1 MLTFPQTQTQ
11 DPAGSVMTART
22 MAWALERLNLGQC
35 VALASVVESQ
45 GSVPGK
51 VGAKIAV
58 SENGERHGTVGG
70 AGLEEKVIS
79 HLTDIINSDASPGIH
94 RFQLRKEAM
103 QNTSKGI
110 EATPLNSLCGGVVTI
125 VSEFLNASPH
135 VLLAGGGHCAIAIG
149 KMAHVLDWRISIM
162 DTREE
167 YVSENHHPKAIER
180 IHSSPE
186 SFLERENPKS
196 LARFT
201 HILIMGHDWA
211 IDQNLLT
218 GILSMMDDK
227 EWSTTVGT
235 IGSKAK
241 WNSFST
247 AAKQIG
253 IKTSILNQILC
264 PIGVDISAESPE
276 EIAIAVCAQIID
288 ERARIL
294 RGEAKI
300 KHTGWRSTQ
309 TD

>member
-1 MLTFPQTQTQ
+1 
-11 DPAGSVMTART
+11 MTART
-22 MAWALERLNLGQC
+22 LGWALERLRLGQSI
-35 VALASVVESQ
+35 ALASVVESQ

-51 VGAKIAV
+51 VGAKIAI
-58 SENGERHGTVGG
+58 SENGDRNGTVGG

-79 HLTDIINSDASPGIH
+79 HLTDIISGNASPGIH

-103 QNTSKGI
+103 QNSSKGI

-149 KMAHVLDWRISIM
+149 KIAHILDWRISIM

-167 YVSENHHPKAIER
+167 YVSKDNHPKAVER

-186 SFLERENPKS
+186 DFLERENPAS

-211 IDQNLLT
+211 IDQNLLL
-218 GILSMMDDK
+218 GIMSKMGSK
-227 EWSTTVGT
+227 GWKTTVGT

-247 AAKQIG
+247 AAKEIG
-253 IKTSILNQILC
+253 IDNSILNQILC

-288 ERARIL
+288 EKARSL
-294 RGEAKI
+294 RGESKI
-300 KHTGWRSTQ
+300 KHSGWRSTL
-309 TD
+309 TE

>member
-1 MLTFPQTQTQ
+1 
-11 DPAGSVMTART
+11 MTART

-162 DTREE
+162 DTRQE
-167 YVSENHHPKAIER
+167 YVSENHHPQAIER

-227 EWSTTVGT
+227 EWCTTVGT

-247 AAKQIG
+247 AAKQMG

-294 RGEAKI
+294 RGEDKI

>member
-11 DPAGSVMTART
+11 EPSGNVMTART
-22 MAWALERLNLGQC
+22 MAWALERLELGES

-70 AGLEEKVIS
+70 AGLEEKIIS
-79 HLTDIINSDASPGIH
+79 HLTDIIKSEASPGIH

-110 EATPLNSLCGGVVTI
+110 EVTPLNSLCGGVVTI

-167 YVSENHHPKAIER
+167 YVSEDHHPKAIER

-186 SFLERENPKS
+186 NFLERENPTS

-211 IDQNLLT
+211 IDQNLLL
-218 GILSMMDDK
+218 GIMGKMHNK
-227 EWSTTVGT
+227 EWNTTVGT

-241 WNSFST
+241 WNSFSS
-247 AAKQIG
+247 AAKEKG
-253 IKTSILNQILC
+253 IDSLILNQILC

-288 ERARIL
+288 ERARSL
-294 RGEAKI
+294 RGETKI
-300 KHTGWRSTQ
+300 KHSGWRSILTE
-309 TD
+309 

>member
-1 MLTFPQTQTQ
+1 
-11 DPAGSVMTART
+11 MTART

-35 VALASVVESQ
+35 VALASVVEAQ

-162 DTREE
+162 DTRQE
-167 YVSENHHPKAIER
+167 YVSENHHPQAIER

-247 AAKQIG
+247 AAKQMG

-294 RGEAKI
+294 RGEDKI

>member
-1 MLTFPQTQTQ
+1 
-11 DPAGSVMTART
+11 MTART

-162 DTREE
+162 DTRQE
-167 YVSENHHPKAIER
+167 YVSEHHHPQAIER

-227 EWSTTVGT
+227 EWCTTVGT

-247 AAKQIG
+247 AAKQMG

-294 RGEAKI
+294 RGEDKI

>member
-1 MLTFPQTQTQ
+1 
-11 DPAGSVMTART
+11 
-22 MAWALERLNLGQC
+22 
-35 VALASVVESQ
+35 
-45 GSVPGK
+45 
-51 VGAKIAV
+51 
-58 SENGERHGTVGG
+58 
-70 AGLEEKVIS
+70 
-79 HLTDIINSDASPGIH
+79 
-94 RFQLRKEAM
+94 M

-135 VLLAGGGHCAIAIG
+135 ILLAGGGHCAIAIG

>member
-1 MLTFPQTQTQ
+1 
-11 DPAGSVMTART
+11 MTART
-22 MAWALERLNLGQC
+22 MSWALKKLSQGEC

-58 SENGERHGTVGG
+58 SGNGERHGTVGG
-70 AGLEEKVIS
+70 AGLEEKVIQ
-79 HLTDIINSDASPGIH
+79 HLTDVINGQAIPGIH

-125 VSEFLNASPH
+125 VSEFLKSSPH

-149 KMAHVLDWRISIM
+149 KMSDILDWRVSIF

-167 YVSENHHPKAIER
+167 YVSSEHHPKAQER
-180 IHSSPE
+180 INCTPE
-186 SFLERENPKS
+186 EFFERESTES
-196 LARFT
+196 LSRFT
-201 HILIMGHDWA
+201 HILIMGHDWE
-211 IDQNLLT
+211 IDQNLLL
-218 GILSMMDDK
+218 GILKMMEGEDWK
-227 EWSTTVGT
+227 PVVGT

-241 WNSFST
+241 WNSFSI

-253 IKTSILNQILC
+253 INDSILNQVIC

-288 ERARIL
+288 GNARLL
-294 RGEAKI
+294 RGENEI
-300 KHTGWRSTQ
+300 KHTGWRNHSS
-309 TD
+309 

>member
-1 MLTFPQTQTQ
+1 
-11 DPAGSVMTART
+11 MTART

-79 HLTDIINSDASPGIH
+79 HLTDIINSEASPGIH

-135 VLLAGGGHCAIAIG
+135 ILLAGGGHCAIAIG

-227 EWSTTVGT
+227 EWCTTVGT

-247 AAKQIG
+247 AAKQVG

-294 RGEAKI
+294 RGEDKI

>member
-1 MLTFPQTQTQ
+1 MLTFPQTQTKE
-11 DPAGSVMTART
+11 PAGDVMTART
-22 MAWALERLNLGQC
+22 IAWALERLEQGEC

-58 SENGERHGTVGG
+58 SESGNRQGTVGG
-70 AGLEEKVIS
+70 AGLEERVIS
-79 HLTDIINSDASPGIH
+79 HLTEVINGKAKPGIH

-103 QNTSKGI
+103 QSPGKSI

-149 KMAHVLDWRISIM
+149 KMSEVLDWRISIM

-167 YVSENHHPKAIER
+167 YVSEEHHPRAIER
-180 IHSSPE
+180 INCSPE
-186 SFLERENPKS
+186 KFLEQENPSS
-196 LARFT
+196 LNRFT

-211 IDQNLLT
+211 IDQTLLL
-218 GILSMMDDK
+218 GIMKMMDNS
-227 EWSTTVGT
+227 EWNTTVGT

-241 WNSFST
+241 WNSFSS
-247 AAKQIG
+247 AAKEIG
-253 IKTSILNQILC
+253 ISDSILNQVLC
-264 PIGVDISAESPE
+264 PIGVEISAESPE

-288 ERARIL
+288 ERARVF
-294 RGEAKI
+294 RGEGKI
-300 KHTGWRSTQ
+300 KHSGWRSTQ
-309 TD
+309 TE

>member
-1 MLTFPQTQTQ
+1 L
-11 DPAGSVMTART
+11 G
-22 MAWALERLNLGQC
+22 WALERLRLGQSI
-35 VALASVVESQ
+35 ALASVVESQ

-51 VGAKIAV
+51 VGAKIAI
-58 SENGERHGTVGG
+58 SENGDRNGTVGG

-79 HLTDIINSDASPGIH
+79 HLTDIISGNASPGIH

-103 QNTSKGI
+103 QNSSKGI

-125 VSEFLNASPH
+125 VSEFLNSSPH

-149 KMAHVLDWRISIM
+149 KIAHILDWRISIM

-167 YVSENHHPKAIER
+167 YVSKHHHPKAVER

-186 SFLERENPKS
+186 DFLERENPAS

-211 IDQNLLT
+211 IDQNLLL
-218 GILSMMDDK
+218 GIMSKMGSK
-227 EWSTTVGT
+227 GWNTTVGT

-247 AAKQIG
+247 AAKEIG
-253 IKTSILNQILC
+253 IDNSILNQILC

-288 ERARIL
+288 EKARFL
-294 RGEAKI
+294 RGESKI
-300 KHTGWRSTQ
+300 KHSGWRSTL
-309 TD
+309 TE

>member
-1 MLTFPQTQTQ
+1 MLTLPQTQTKEPSG
-11 DPAGSVMTART
+11 DVMTART
-22 MAWALERLNLGQC
+22 MAWALEKLDLGEC

-79 HLTDIINSDASPGIH
+79 HLTNIINRDASPGIH
-94 RFQLRKEAM
+94 RFQLRKEAI

-149 KMAHVLDWRISIM
+149 KMADVLDWRISIM

-186 SFLERENPKS
+186 NFLKQENS
-196 LARFT
+196 TSMARFT

-211 IDQNLLT
+211 IDQNLLL
-218 GILSMMDDK
+218 GIMEKMQDK
-227 EWSTTVGT
+227 EWNTTVGT

-241 WNSFST
+241 WNSFSS
-247 AAKQIG
+247 AAKEKG
-253 IKTSILNQILC
+253 IDSSVLNQILC

-288 ERARIL
+288 ERARSL
-294 RGEAKI
+294 RGETKI
-300 KHTGWRSTQ
+300 KHSGWRSIQ
-309 TD
+309 TE